1 MPTARSRKNPDG
13 TTSWFVDP
21 YKAEIA
27 AMLGDDF
34 DYSQVTEED
43 LTELE
48 EKLRQR
54 DQDAAGEEPTAG
66 QDGSA

>member
-21 YKAEIA
+21 FKAEIA

-54 DQDAAGEEPTAG
+54 DQDAAGEEPTTG
-66 QDGSA
+66 QDSSA